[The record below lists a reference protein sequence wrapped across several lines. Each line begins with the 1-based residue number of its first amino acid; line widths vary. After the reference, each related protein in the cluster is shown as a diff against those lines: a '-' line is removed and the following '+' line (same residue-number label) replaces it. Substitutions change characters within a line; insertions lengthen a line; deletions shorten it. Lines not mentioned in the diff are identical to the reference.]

1 MELKF
6 QKSPKVELLYRSLQ
20 NRDEQISWSKN
31 VLKTLIDSL
40 ESCYETD
47 REVFVEK
54 TAKRLFNEIAGCGY
68 KEGYESAEYDH
79 LENDDYFQRAI
90 STDVNN
96 LLI

>member
-1 MELKF
+1 MQE
-6 QKSPKVELLYRSLQ
+6 SAESLVRQ
-20 NRDEQISWSKN
+20 RLQ
-31 VLKTLIDSL
+31 SL

-79 LENDDYFQRAI
+79 SENDGYF
-90 STDVNN
+90 
-96 LLI
+96 